1 MVAATAKNTDHRF
14 RIYPDVYS
22 DIKKALTFPE
32 MGGILGMDQSGKI
45 VKFHFDATGTT
56 AKNLYTPDVKTLNR
70 VIQDWFEMG
79 IYFAGFVHSHV
90 RGKTRLSWADVNYA
104 QTIKNVCGMDSVL
117 MMLYIPETGEFYEYT
132 V

>member
-1 MVAATAKNTDHRF
+1 MTNVSNTGVDTIVCGQTVVMVAATAKNTDHRF

-56 AKNLYTPDVKTLNR
+56 AKNLYTPDVKT
-70 VIQDWFEMG
+70 
-79 IYFAGFVHSHV
+79 
-90 RGKTRLSWADVNYA
+90 
-104 QTIKNVCGMDSVL
+104 
-117 MMLYIPETGEFYEYT
+117 
-132 V
+132 